1 MKLQAGLVKMVIGF
15 SLLAGAI
22 GNVSAAPIE
31 FCDGEY
37 TTIDLN
43 NCTSKNLD
51 YEDDKLNSAYKTL
64 RGLLDRSEK
73 TSLKQAQLA
82 WIDFRDKS
90 CDFTSRELVGGSMHA
105 IEYTSC
111 LTNYTY
117 QRRIELQEEIYRI
130 QR

>member
-1 MKLQAGLVKMVIGF
+1 MRLYAGLVNIGIGV
-15 SLLAGAI
+15 SLLVGAI

-51 YEDDKLNSAYKTL
+51 YEDSKLNSTYKTL
-64 RGLLDRSEK
+64 RGMLDRTEK
-73 TSLKQAQLA
+73 DSLKQAQLA

-90 CDFTSRELVGGSMHA
+90 CNFTSREVVGGSMHTM
-105 IEYTSC
+105 IYTSC

-117 QRRIELQEEIYRI
+117 QRRIELQKEIYNI